1 MKTLNFEQME
11 MVQAGGLKKTLA
23 CISQVAGGMDVLWS
37 AAAILAFGLTPVGLL
52 LFGFGAVSLLAG
64 AASDPTA
71 CDSNIM

>member
-37 AAAILAFGLTPVGLL
+37 AAAILAFGLTPISVILL
-52 LFGFGAVSLLAG
+52 SFGAISLISG

-71 CDSNIM
+71 CD

>member
-23 CISQVAGGMDVLWS
+23 CISQVRGGMDVLWS
-37 AAAILAFGLTPVGLL
+37 TAAMIALGFSPIGLMVLGL
-52 LFGFGAVSLLAG
+52 GVISLVAG

-71 CDSNIM
+71 CD